1 MEQDINQWSA
11 GSIADLTDS
20 VTNLADK
27 DTTEGHLVIFQ
38 VRVQLTSYA
47 RGCVNDDGSVTSGP
61 LWVCDV
67 TTLQAELEKR
77 EQSLE
82 ALQERVTELK
92 ERAKLQETPLQMQVI
107 EMLKC
112 PTPGVR

>member
-11 GSIADLTDS
+11 SSIADLTDI
-20 VTNLADK
+20 VTNLADR
-27 DTTEGHLVIFQ
+27 DEAEGHLATFQ
-38 VRVQLTSYA
+38 VRAQLTSYT
-47 RGCVNDDGSVTSGP
+47 RGCVNDDGSLTSEP

-92 ERAKLQETPLQMQVI
+92 ERAKLQETPLQIQVI
-107 EMLKC
+107 QKL
-112 PTPGVR
+112 